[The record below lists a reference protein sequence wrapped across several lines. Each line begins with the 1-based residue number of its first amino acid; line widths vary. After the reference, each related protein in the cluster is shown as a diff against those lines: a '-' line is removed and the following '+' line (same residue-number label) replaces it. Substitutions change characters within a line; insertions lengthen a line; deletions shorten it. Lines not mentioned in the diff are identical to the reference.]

1 MQKFL
6 FFTHNI
12 FMKKIDREYKKVL
25 NKLTYAEP
33 QEVGAILKEYFYLRR
48 KNKK

>member
-1 MQKFL
+1 
-6 FFTHNI
+6 
-12 FMKKIDREYKKVL
+12 MKKRDSEYRKVL

-48 KNKK
+48 IKNKK